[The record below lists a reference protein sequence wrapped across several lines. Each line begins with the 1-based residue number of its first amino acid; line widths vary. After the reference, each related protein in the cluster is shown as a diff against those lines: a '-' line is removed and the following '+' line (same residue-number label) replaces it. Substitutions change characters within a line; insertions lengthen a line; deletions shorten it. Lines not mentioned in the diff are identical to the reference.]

1 VVTRNTGS
9 GRIRVARDHFRQR
22 RGGRSRHHGEVPF
35 RIIGAEPEDWEAV
48 RAIRLRSL
56 SEEPQAYAADY
67 ETEARYRPELWQERL
82 ATAFSYLAFDDDHDL
97 VGIATG
103 VWTRDGDTHVVGMY
117 VAPEARGHG
126 CAHQLLDAIAD
137 LAIRRQG
144 KRLLLEVAESN
155 VRAARCYRSYGFVE
169 TGRRRLM
176 DRDLSITQIELQYPL
191 PG

>member
-1 VVTRNTGS
+1 M
-9 GRIRVARDHFRQR
+9 
-22 RGGRSRHHGEVPF
+22 PF
-35 RIIGAEPEDWEAV
+35 RIVRAEPEDWEAI

-82 ATAFSYLAFDDDHDL
+82 ATAFSCLAFDDDHDL

-103 VWTRDGDTHVVGMY
+103 VWTGDRDTHVVGMY

-144 KRLLLEVAESN
+144 QTV
-155 VRAARCYRSYGFVE
+155 AARGGRVQRARRPLLPLVWLCRDRSSAPDGS
-169 TGRRRLM
+169 GP
-176 DRDLSITQIELQYPL
+176 QYH
-191 PG
+191 